1 MEENYLTTQQ
11 LSYFNGEYGARA
23 YIAFNGAIYDVT
35 ESTFWQFGRHQ
46 GNHQAG
52 TDLTE
57 ELNDAPHGED
67 IIKKFPIVG
76 YLLEDE

>member
-11 LSYFNGEYGARA
+11 LAYFNGEYGARA
-23 YIAFNGAIYDVT
+23 YIAFEGVIYDVT
-35 ESTFWQFGRHQ
+35 ESSFWQFGRHQ

-52 TDLTE
+52 MDLTD
-57 ELNDAPHGED
+57 ELNDAPHGEE

-76 YLLEDE
+76 YLLEDD